1 MSISLTKQAAL
12 AVKRCL
18 ERVPGS
24 LMYSPGKMTTN
35 KEGSPM
41 RSKYLHRLAA
51 TLMTASL
58 GAGWVSAGNLDQLNY
73 VSVPGARVADLRTAP
88 NNATFPA
95 NPWDQAPFIE
105 LINPALTIPP
115 PTFIRTTGGNPQDS
129 ATYIRGFI
137 EPPQTGQ
144 YTFWVNGSADAEFW
158 LSPTPSSSGAVR
170 EAYTDGSTGVG
181 QWAQRLTQRS
191 RAITLTKGQQYYF
204 ELIQK
209 SSGVGGA
216 AEIGW
221 WRPDFT
227 LERPLPIRY
236 AQRFVFDATCIN
248 GFCSGSFVNERA
260 LTTPQFARNP
270 GNNSGSGN
278 NQVFLTENQA
288 YDLSPWVNANYPV
301 AFQWQQLPNYTP
313 ANQDLSN
320 PQNLAGEITS
330 TKYIEKVTIAQHNAK
345 AFRITATR
353 SGTTVNSAV
362 TYLSVFGDFNA
373 PTIVSASASGNTNG
387 FNIVFSENVEPASA
401 TNKANYAVNNGVVI
415 DRVEMRYGETP
426 NNTVVVYTTGGV
438 PGNSTVTV
446 NNVRD
451 LASNPNTI
459 AANSTADILLSD
471 GIISY
476 FAYGAINGGDAIGG
490 TEIANLYAATN
501 RFTSP
506 SMTETAVVVG
516 GFTVTPSTANRRPF
530 PGLPDLRTTRTE
542 MGIPVNVADNY
553 GAMLVGF
560 VIPPVT
566 GNYNIVI
573 AGDDQSIVYISPDDV
588 PANKVAVATDP
599 QWGGFRAYTATDRR
613 SMSTTG
619 NSAFVRANFT
629 GTAAAA
635 DGSTIILNQSKNI
648 RGGTPLVR
656 GNKYYIEALM
666 KEGGGGDNVDVT
678 WQLPGT
684 WTTANNNGLANGQA
698 PIPGVYLQQ
707 FAAAGQSGP
716 IKIIEQPAGRETLEN
731 RPTTLS
737 VVHGGSPSF
746 IYQWYK
752 DGIIIPDANDREY
765 TLPLPKLAD
774 AGNYTVVVRN
784 LFSQDTS
791 VNAAVTV
798 TPDAVAPGLVR
809 AVGSASGSTVTIWFN
824 EVVDPVTAV
833 NPANY
838 SIVQTGT
845 ANALSIFG
853 TGTLT
858 GPAPGGFTRVVFQ
871 TAPQTQGQNYTITV
885 NNVRDIAATPNTIA
899 ANSTVAFT
907 GWVVSKGFAL
917 YEIWF
922 NIIGG
927 NVNTVKADPRYPGNP
942 DRASYRTLWESDQN
956 IAEQFGARISG
967 FFFAAAGAGRYDFAM
982 ASDDNGELWISSDS
996 NPANIQRIAVEPA
1009 WGDRRSWTG
1018 TSGGRRAEGE
1028 NNTFGDNQP
1037 ILTMAAGERRY
1048 MELLYKEGGGGDYG
1062 DATMKTPTGGIP
1074 ANGSASTL
1082 RGAFIG
1088 AIANPD
1094 ETEFTFSSHPQSAST
1109 GENTTVQ
1116 FTVGGSGRTLL
1127 DKLNNPPT
1135 SSAIFWQWQRQAP
1148 GSTDWTDIAGA
1159 NGTTYT
1165 TPVLPLADNGVKYR
1179 ALASIPGL
1187 TSPSDVA
1194 TVSVVVDDVRPVI
1207 TGVSANPSADS
1218 TFGVQNQ
1225 VRVFFS
1231 EPMNTA
1237 SIENIANYVI
1247 TKGGNPVTISAAVA
1261 ASNGRSVT
1269 LTVPTMNPGDTFT
1282 FTATGL
1288 IDRAVAQNAIDPN
1301 PTVRNF
1307 SAFVLA
1313 NTIRRQL
1320 YFDIGGGSLNNLTNH
1335 ARFPNS
1341 PNVDEFTTLFEM
1353 PPTNPNRENFGTRI
1367 TGLIVPTET
1376 AQYHFAIS
1384 GDDNQGFW
1392 LSPDANPANRR
1403 LIVAEPQWNGYRSW
1417 NTNDRRVGN
1426 NGFFP
1431 DVTTLPINRS
1441 PNTVGATT
1449 LQAGVAYYAELL
1461 AKEGGGGDSTAVTW
1475 WKVGEEMP
1483 ADGTPAISASFVQSY
1498 VNPDN
1503 TINISAQPQNQTVG
1517 PGTNAVFSVTA
1528 NPTAPF
1534 LGGPISYQWRRGGVN
1549 IAGANGSSYS
1559 ITAADGD
1566 NGATF
1571 DVVMNAPGAPSRTS
1585 TAATLTVGSTVVP
1598 APTLSITKTGNNVV
1612 VTYPT
1617 TAQAG
1622 GHALQKSTG
1631 LPGGFAADAT
1641 GTDQAGT
1648 FTTTV
1653 DVTAGGA
1660 ASQSYWRTRRP

>member
-73 VSVPGARVADLRTAP
+73 VNVPGARVATLRTAP

-137 EPPQTGQ
+137 EPPQTGA

-191 RAITLTKGQQYYF
+191 RVITLTKGQQYYF

-209 SSGVGGA
+209 SSGVGGS

-330 TKYIEKVTIAQHNAK
+330 TKYIEKVTIAEHNAK

-362 TYLSVFGDFNA
+362 TYLSVFGDFNP

-426 NNTVVVYTTGGV
+426 NNTVVVYTTGAV

-451 LASNPNTI
+451 VASNPNTI
-459 AANSTADILLSD
+459 AANSTADVLLSD

-476 FAYGAINGGDAIGG
+476 FAYGAVNGGDPIGG
-490 TEIANLYAATN
+490 TAIANLYAATN

-506 SMTETAVVVG
+506 SMGATA
-516 GFTVTPSTANRRPF
+516 TTITPSLENRRQF
-530 PGLPDLRTTRTE
+530 PGLPDLRTTRTS
-542 MGIPVNVADNY
+542 MDIPVNVADNY

-560 VIPPVT
+560 IIPPQT
-566 GNYNIVI
+566 GNYNVVI
-573 AGDDQSIVYISPDDV
+573 AADDQAVVYISPDDN
-588 PANKVAVATDP
+588 PANKQAQAMDP
-599 QWGGFRAYTATDRR
+599 QWNGSRNYTGTDRR

-619 NSAFVRANFT
+619 NSGFISSHFPGRP
-629 GTAAAA
+629 AAAN
-635 DGSTIILNQSKNI
+635 GSTVIVNQSKNTI
-648 RGGTPLVR
+648 GGTPLVR
-656 GNKYYIEALM
+656 GNKYYVEALM
-666 KEGGGGDNVDVT
+666 KEGGGGDNLEVT

-684 WTTANNNGLANGQA
+684 WTTGNNNGLVNGQA
-698 PIPGVYLQQ
+698 TIPGVYLQQ
-707 FAAAGQSGP
+707 YAAAGQSGP
-716 IKIIEQPAGRETLEN
+716 IKIIEQPAGRETQEN

-774 AGNYTVVVRN
+774 SGNYTVVVRN

-791 VNAAVTV
+791 VNATVTV
-798 TPDAVAPGLVR
+798 APDVTAPTLVR
-809 AVGSASGSTVTIWFN
+809 AVGSSSYNTVTIWFD
-824 EVVDPVTAV
+824 EVVDPVSAA
-833 NPANY
+833 NAANY

-845 ANALSIFG
+845 ANQLSIFG

-871 TAPQTQGQNYTITV
+871 TAPQTANQSYTVTV
-885 NNVRDIAATPNTIA
+885 NNVQDIAATPNTIT
-899 ANSTVAFT
+899 ANSTVTFT
-907 GWVVSKGFAL
+907 GWVLSRGFVQYQRYL
-917 YEIWF
+917 
-922 NIIGG
+922 NIGG
-927 NVNTVKADPRYPGNP
+927 TSIAQLLAAPNYPNNP
-942 DRASYRTLWESDQN
+942 DITQLLSVFEAPANVGDNY
-956 IAEQFGARISG
+956 GARITG
-967 FFFAAAGAGRYDFAM
+967 VFLPDENGAWNMYM
-982 ASDDNGELWISSDS
+982 ASDDQGELWISTDS
-996 NPANIQRIAVEPA
+996 NPANVQRIAFEPA

-1028 NNTFGDNQP
+1028 NNTLGKNLP
-1037 ILTMAAGERRY
+1037 IMNMTVGQVRY
-1048 MELLYKEGGGGDYG
+1048 IEARFNEGGGGDYQDVTSSRPG
-1062 DATMKTPTGGIP
+1062 QGAP
-1074 ANGSASTL
+1074 ANGTVSNL
-1082 RGAFIG
+1082 RGGLIG
-1088 AIANPD
+1088 TIANPD
-1094 ETEFTFSSHPQSAST
+1094 ETEFTFSQQPADATASEGVTAQFSA
-1109 GENTTVQ
+1109 N
-1116 FTVGGSGRTLL
+1116 GSGRTLT

-1135 SSAIFWQWQRQAP
+1135 TSSVFWQWQRQAP
-1148 GSTDWTDIAGA
+1148 GSTDWVDIAGA

-1165 TPVLPLADNGVKYR
+1165 TPVLFPADDGTKYR
-1179 ALASIPGL
+1179 LMANIPGL
-1187 TSPSDVA
+1187 AAPSAAATLTVAPDVE
-1194 TVSVVVDDVRPVI
+1194 RPTI
-1207 TGVSANPSADS
+1207 TGVSSVPTGDS
-1218 TFGVQNQ
+1218 TFGVQTS

-1231 EPMNTA
+1231 EPMNRT
-1237 SIENIANYVI
+1237 SIETIANYAI
-1247 TKGGNPVTISAAVA
+1247 TKDGAPVTISAAVA
-1261 ASNGRSVT
+1261 ASNNRSVT
-1269 LTVPTMNPGDTFT
+1269 LTVPAMNPGDTFT
-1282 FTATGL
+1282 LTATGL
-1288 IDRAVAQNAIDPN
+1288 VDPAVGANVIDPN
-1301 PTVRNF
+1301 PTVRTF
-1307 SAFVLA
+1307 SAHVLA
-1313 NTIRRQL
+1313 NAIRRQL

-1341 PNVDEFTTLFEM
+1341 PNVDEFAPLFEM

-1376 AQYHFAIS
+1376 ADYHFAIS

-1403 LIVAEPQWNGYRSW
+1403 LIVAEPQWNGYRAW

-1441 PNTVGATT
+1441 PNTVGATR
-1449 LQAGVAYYAELL
+1449 LEAGVRYYAELL

-1475 WKVGEEMP
+1475 WKVGENMP
-1483 ADGTPAISASFVQSY
+1483 ADGTPAISSSFVLSY

-1549 IAGANGSSYS
+1549 IPGANGSSYS
-1559 ITAADGD
+1559 ITAAEGD
-1566 NGATF
+1566 NGASF
-1571 DVVMNAPGAPSRTS
+1571 DVVMNAPGAPTATS
-1585 TAATLTVGSTVVP
+1585 TAATLTVGGTVPP
-1598 APTLSITKTGNNVV
+1598 APTLSIVKTGNNVV

-1617 TAQAG
+1617 SAQAG

-1660 ASQSYWRTRRP
+1660 ADQSYWRTRRP